1 MQRVLRWDVPVDDQ
15 WHDIGAGYVV
25 NVASRHYYERP
36 GDLVEVWTL
45 EDTADTNPGDS
56 LSIPMRSVTVVGTG
70 HRVPENTEHVGSAVV
85 ATRVFRVASAS
96 ADGFGVHENSTSSGS
111 LVWHVFAKYD
121 PQTERAQLADEADRI
136 ARRRTDLLAT
146 GVDDSDTP
154 DEITRLRSK
163 IGRIR
168 DVLRMPIYQR
178 GTDTNPMVTLE
189 SILYVLDDS
198 TDVSDYVHGTQVGAR
213 TPGPYDVIT
222 DWSDFRVDDVVVQ
235 NPAALPANTPDFA
248 VDFLVRRPDAPTP
261 TTEEPNIGGYTRGML
276 VRIDS
281 INLDDY
287 QGRDAVVCT
296 LDHDHGWRLWV
307 RIGGDPHDMQQTALY
322 VSPDD
327 LRIP

>member
-15 WHDIGAGYVV
+15 WHEIGAGYVAH
-25 NVASRHYYERP
+25 VAARESRERY
-36 GDLVEVWTL
+36 GDTVEVWTV
-45 EDTADTNPGDS
+45 EDTDTRAAD
-56 LSIPMRSVTVVGTG
+56 LPMRSVTIVGTG
-70 HRVPENTEHVGSAVV
+70 HVAPDHTEHIGTAVV
-85 ATRVFRVASAS
+85 PTFDLVTPERN
-96 ADGFGVHENSTSSGS
+96 GSGLVQIHS
-111 LVWHVFAKYD
+111 RAGLVWHVFAKYD
-121 PQTERAQLADEADRI
+121 PQTERAQLAAEADRI
-136 ARRRTDLLAT
+136 ARRRTDLLAA
-146 GVDDSDTP
+146 GVDDSDIP

-168 DVLRMPIYQR
+168 DVLRMPIYAR